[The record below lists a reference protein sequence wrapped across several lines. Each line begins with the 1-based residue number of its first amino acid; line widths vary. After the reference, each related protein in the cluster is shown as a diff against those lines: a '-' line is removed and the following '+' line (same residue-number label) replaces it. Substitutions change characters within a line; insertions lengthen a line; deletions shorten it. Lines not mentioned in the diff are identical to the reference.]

1 MKSNGNVISV
11 VQEAIISGV
20 VILIMVL
27 PKLTFFFPRN
37 DFMCW
42 STSKILLKNFWNNIG
57 SMTLKIPIR
66 TVPSSEKYC

>member
-37 DFMCW
+37 DFMC
-42 STSKILLKNFWNNIG
+42 
-57 SMTLKIPIR
+57 
-66 TVPSSEKYC
+66 

>member
-27 PKLTFFFPRN
+27 PKLTFFFQEMILCA
-37 DFMCW
+37 DQLVKYY
-42 STSKILLKNFWNNIG
+42 SKIFGTILEVWL
-57 SMTLKIPIR
+57 
-66 TVPSSEKYC
+66 